1 MNDCLQDQPTP
12 NAEQLVRLQDHLMRR
27 FLLQNK
33 RICKQGAPLP
43 PQEVRV
49 LFALA
54 GAGPAPM
61 GTLARELVV
70 SVSSLTAIIDRL
82 VARGLVERLPPGQD
96 RRVVRVALTAEGR
109 RRHEERR
116 QARLG
121 MATAMLDAL
130 TPPEQRR
137 FLALM
142 RKIVSQTGV
151 LLLVTLAL
159 AATAGCGTVRRA
171 RAVQDPATQR
181 PGERTARLDELDLGA
196 GSRLTLEEA
205 VHLAITNSPA
215 VFQARASL
223 AVAENQLQSARAAY
237 LPQASGSAGY
247 GRSKHYS
254 HPAPEAADS
263 HSAGLSLGQDLLSFG
278 RNAASLQQARLER
291 AAAAE
296 QLRASI
302 NAVAFQA
309 RMAFFDLVRAQ
320 DLLVIA
326 NEKMREFAGHL
337 DQVRVM
343 AELGTR
349 IRYDITKAE
358 VDFGN
363 ARLDA
368 LNATNTLLTTRAA
381 LGRTLGLA
389 EELPCAIAAPPPL
402 LLPAP
407 EGRDALYQR
416 ARRNNPELAAL
427 RLQADAAS
435 AAVDFAVADLRPDL
449 SFNAGFSWSGSTFP
463 LSRGWSFGPS
473 LDWSLFNG
481 WRKTRA
487 LDSAAA
493 QLQATRARIASRE
506 QQLFQDLLIALIQLQ
521 TARAQADVSEVV
533 VRSARESL
541 DLVSARYRLGLATA
555 VELTD
560 AEVAVAQAR
569 TQQVQARRD
578 DLAAQ
583 ALILLNTGESNWDPE
598 L

>member
-1 MNDCLQDQPTP
+1 MNDCVQDQPTP

-54 GAGPAPM
+54 GSGPAPM

-82 VARGLVERLPPGQD
+82 VARGLVERLPSDQD

-142 RKIVSQTGV
+142 RKIVSQTSL
-151 LLLVTLAL
+151 LLLVGLAL

-171 RAVQDPATQR
+171 RAVQDGAALI

-196 GSRLTLEEA
+196 SSRLTVEEA
-205 VHLAITNSPA
+205 VRLAISNSPA

-223 AVAENQLQSARAAY
+223 AVAENQLQAARAAY

-247 GRSKHYS
+247 DRAKRYS
-254 HPAPEAADS
+254 HPAPEASDS
-263 HSAGLSLGQDLLSFG
+263 YGAGLSLGQNLLSFG

-302 NAVAFQA
+302 NTVAFQS

-368 LNATNTLLTTRAA
+368 LNATNTLLTARAA

-389 EELPCAIAAPPPL
+389 EELPCSIAAPPPL
-402 LLPAP
+402 LLPAL
-407 EGRDALYQR
+407 EGRDALHLR
-416 ARRNNPELAAL
+416 ARRNNPDLAAL

-481 WRKTRA
+481 WRKTSA

-493 QLQATRARIASRE
+493 QLQASRARIASRE

-521 TARAQADVSEVV
+521 TARAQTDVSEVV
-533 VRSARESL
+533 VRAARESL

-578 DLAAQ
+578 ELAAQ
-583 ALILLNTGESNWDPE
+583 ALILLITGE
-598 L
+598 